1 MSALDYSS
9 SNEIFKIPISPYG
22 RKDKKTKVNIDLIL
36 RFFTVSTQTHT
47 HLGSKRVTLTYT
59 LGEKRQICICICMCV
74 YLFCLLCLPDWA
86 TPAAGAAN
94 KMACY
99 SLMLCRWSYLPMP
112 PYPPLWRTRWFQT
125 PGRGLCSADG

>member
-59 LGEKRQICICICMCV
+59 LGEKRQICICMCV